1 MRRGSR
7 FPDDQAEIVFS
18 DIILEQLEQFAEDER
33 IDVLAELVR
42 LCDDPGGKHPL
53 HTPLSGWNTLDV
65 LSTEFRVVYKATIPE
80 GVGLVE
86 VLCVGP
92 RSDSE
97 VYDMAMGITRTGLL
111 SEDEVTQLWEALSL
125 LDVVA
130 EDVGLEGWD
139 YRPEPAP
146 EGMRRAA
153 VSSGLLDQ
161 DTADL
166 LAKDE
171 LEAAMTSGWGP
182 NGADPGKALLAAL
195 ERARGSADF
204 SVRKILE
211 VRQDDRCGALMARA
225 KSTCVRR
232 AGHPGPHRSA

>member
-7 FPDDQAEIVFS
+7 FPHDQAEIVFS
-18 DIILEQLEQFAEDER
+18 DIIIEQLEQFIEDQR
-33 IDVLAELVR
+33 IDVLAEIIR

-65 LSTEFRVVYKATIPE
+65 LGAEFRVVYKATVP
-80 GVGLVE
+80 GDVGLLE
-86 VLCVGP
+86 VLCIGP

-97 VYDMAMGITRTGLL
+97 VYDMAIGITRTGLL
-111 SEDEVTQLWEALSL
+111 SEDEVTQLWEALGL
-125 LDVVA
+125 LDVVT

-139 YRPEPAP
+139 YRPEAAP

-153 VSSGLLDQ
+153 VSSGLLDR
-161 DTADL
+161 DTANL

-182 NGADPGKALLAAL
+182 DGADPEKALLAAL

-211 VRQDDRCGALMARA
+211 VRRDDRCGAFMVRAR
-225 KSTCVRR
+225 STCVRR
-232 AGHPGPHRSA
+232 AGHPGPHRSG

>member
-18 DIILEQLEQFAEDER
+18 DIVIEQLEQFLDDQR
-33 IDVLAELVR
+33 IDILAEVVR
-42 LCDDPGGKHPL
+42 LCNDPGGKHPL
-53 HTPLSGWNTLDV
+53 RSPLSGWNTLDV
-65 LSTEFRVVYKATIPE
+65 LGTEFRVVYKATAPD
-80 GVGLVE
+80 GVGLLE
-86 VLCVGP
+86 VLCIGP
-92 RSDSE
+92 RTGSE

-125 LDVVA
+125 LEIVT

-153 VSSGLLDQ
+153 VNSGLLDQ
-161 DTADL
+161 ETADL

-182 NGADPGKALLAAL
+182 LGADPEKALLAAL

-204 SVRKILE
+204 SARKILE
-211 VRQDDRCGALMARA
+211 VRRDDRCGAFMVRA
-225 KSTCVRR
+225 KSRCVRR

>member
-7 FPDDQAEIVFS
+7 FPHDQADIVFS
-18 DIILEQLEQFAEDER
+18 DIVIEQLEHFTEDQR
-33 IDVLAELVR
+33 IDVLAEIIR

-53 HTPLSGWNTLDV
+53 RAPLSGWNTLDV
-65 LSTEFRVVYKATIPE
+65 LGTEYRVVYKGTLPGDI
-80 GVGLVE
+80 GLLE
-86 VLCVGP
+86 VLCIGP

-97 VYDMAMGITRTGLL
+97 VYDMAKGITRTGLL
-111 SEDEVTQLWEALSL
+111 LDDEVTQIWEALGL
-125 LDVVA
+125 LDVVT

-153 VSSGLLDQ
+153 VDAGLLDQ

-182 NGADPGKALLAAL
+182 QGADPEKALLAAL

-204 SVRKILE
+204 SARRLLE
-211 VRQDDRCGALMARA
+211 VRRDNRCRAFMVRA

-232 AGHPGPHRSA
+232 SGHPGPHRSA